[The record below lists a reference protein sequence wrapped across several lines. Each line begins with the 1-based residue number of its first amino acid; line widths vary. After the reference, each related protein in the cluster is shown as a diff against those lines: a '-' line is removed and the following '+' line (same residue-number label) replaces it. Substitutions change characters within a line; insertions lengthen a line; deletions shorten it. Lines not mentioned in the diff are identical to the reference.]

1 MGTYKSQWINTGKR
15 RFQICLYLQTDSIPS
30 ESNTGPNS
38 CNDEYRQDQSS
49 GKDND
54 EKYCRYNMV
63 RLIAILVQAIIFFLA
78 PLRINKVQIVLVLND
93 RDQFSIHQLK
103 GQEDM
108 ARSPGVV
115 TDLFWYF
122 FHKRQNFPLSCQKPK
137 VARTLLLKS
146 PLVWYLLSS
155 FKIKKINQWA
165 SGLTWMT
172 QTLRGLVL
180 PQKQLGCQGFLTI
193 HSFSNLNGM
202 PGKKF
207 QRYRKAHMHFVCW
220 LTES

>member
-1 MGTYKSQWINTGKR
+1 MPLSSNWS
-15 RFQICLYLQTDSIPS
+15 LPS
-30 ESNTGPNS
+30 ESNTGTNS
-38 CNDEYRQDQSS
+38 CNDEYWQDQSS

-63 RLIAILVQAIIFFLA
+63 RLIAILVQAIIFFFA
-78 PLRINKVQIVLVLND
+78 SLRINKVQIVLVLND
-93 RDQFSIHQLK
+93 GDQFSIHQLK
-103 GQEDM
+103 GQEYM

-115 TDLFWYF
+115 KDLFWYF
-122 FHKRQNFPLSCQKPK
+122 FHKRQNIPLSCQKPK
-137 VARTLLLKS
+137 VARTLLLKR
-146 PLVWYLLSS
+146 PLVWYLLISL
-155 FKIKKINQWA
+155 KKKITQWA

-172 QTLRGLVL
+172 QTLHGLVL

-193 HSFSNLNGM
+193 HSFSNSNGM

-207 QRYRKAHMHFVCW
+207 QMSRKALMHFVCW